1 MQRRNTFINRRIQRE
16 QRGRK
21 KIKRKG
27 EPGKKK
33 KKKQKTGEKKQRE
46 TRGEKKYSKT
56 GGKKTQRVKPSFVFV
71 PELKQNR
78 QTKNREAEKTP
89 KAREYWVFVKLW
101 PSTPLVHL

>member
-33 KKKQKTGEKKQRE
+33 KKTENRGEKKQRE
-46 TRGEKKYSKT
+46 TRGEKK
-56 GGKKTQRVKPSFVFV
+56 
-71 PELKQNR
+71 
-78 QTKNREAEKTP
+78 
-89 KAREYWVFVKLW
+89 
-101 PSTPLVHL
+101 